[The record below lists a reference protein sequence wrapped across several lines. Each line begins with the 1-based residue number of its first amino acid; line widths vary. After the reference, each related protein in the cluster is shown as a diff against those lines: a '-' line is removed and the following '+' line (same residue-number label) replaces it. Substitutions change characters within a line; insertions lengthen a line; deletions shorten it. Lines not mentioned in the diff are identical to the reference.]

1 MLKADLLHL
10 GSRGNAVLQL
20 QNRLQQLGYYDGSVD
35 GLFGPATQA
44 AVTAFQASQKLEPDG
59 IVRNQTWTELILATT
74 PGLALELEILP
85 MPPLSELSFI
95 RPAPPPSSIWLVV
108 MPLIP
113 LVGGLLTFLK
123 QFFKPQQSP

>member
-1 MLKADLLHL
+1 MLKADLLQL
-10 GSRGNAVLQL
+10 GSRGSAVLQL

-44 AVTAFQASQKLEPDG
+44 AVMAFQASQKLEPNG
-59 IVRNQTWTELILATT
+59 IVRNQTWTDLILATT

-85 MPPLSELSFI
+85 IPPLSELSFI
-95 RPAPPPSSIWLVV
+95 RSAPPPSSIWLVI

-113 LVGGLLTFLK
+113 LVGGLLAYLK
-123 QFFKPQQSP
+123 QFFKPQRSP